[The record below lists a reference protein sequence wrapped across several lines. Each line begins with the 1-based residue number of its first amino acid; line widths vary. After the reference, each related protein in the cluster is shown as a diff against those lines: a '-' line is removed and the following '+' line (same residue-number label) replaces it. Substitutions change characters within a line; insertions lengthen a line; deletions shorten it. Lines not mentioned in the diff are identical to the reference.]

1 MLTASAEEFASGAL
15 DRRQFQRVK
24 ISLHARFMAEDRS
37 EHNCVVIDMSPA
49 TATFATEHPVR
60 DGERI
65 VAYIDHIGRV
75 EGAVLRAFDGGFAA
89 DLNTSPR
96 KREKLAAQL
105 TWLANK
111 HELDLPEDRRHDRLV
126 PKNPST
132 TLVLNDGRQYR
143 CRLLD
148 LSLSGAA
155 VSIAV
160 RPALGTQVTLGNMR
174 GSVVRHFDDGIA
186 IEFAFVQ
193 RREALSSYLD

>member
-1 MLTASAEEFASGAL
+1 MLTAHADDFALTGL

-24 ISLHARFMAEDRS
+24 VSLYARFMSEDRN
-37 EHNCVVIDMSPA
+37 EHNAVAIDMSPA
-49 TATFATEHPVR
+49 TATFSCDDHVTE
-60 DGERI
+60 GERI

-75 EGAVLRAFDGGFAA
+75 EGTILRVFDGGFAA
-89 DLNTSPR
+89 ELNTSQR

-111 HELDLPEDRRHDRLV
+111 HELDLPEDRRHERLL
-126 PKNPST
+126 PKNPT
-132 TLVLNDGRQYR
+132 VTLGLNDGRQYR
-143 CRLLD
+143 CRILD

-155 VSIAV
+155 LSIAV

-193 RREALSSYLD
+193 RREALSDFLD

>member
-1 MLTASAEEFASGAL
+1 MLTASAEDQALTGL

-24 ISLHARFMAEDRS
+24 VNLHARFMTEDRS
-37 EHNCVVIDMSPA
+37 EHNCIAVEMSPA
-49 TATFATEHPVR
+49 TATFASEYPVQ

-75 EGAVLRAFDGGFAA
+75 EGMVLRAFEGGFAA
-89 DLNTSPR
+89 DLNTSAR
-96 KREKLAAQL
+96 KREK
-105 TWLANK
+105 
-111 HELDLPEDRRHDRLV
+111 LDLPEDRRHERLV
-126 PKNPST
+126 PKNPQT
-132 TLVLNDGRQYR
+132 TLVLSDGRQYR

-160 RPALGTQVTLGNMR
+160 RPALGTQVTIGNMR